1 MRKSKLYILALTT
14 ALIMPLS
21 SCKETIIYVTP
32 DDIPNDDIK
41 TPIELNV
48 GGVDSPSSTT
58 TRAVVTDGT
67 GKTMQNFDKKTKVFI
82 LMQSD
87 KEVDASNN
95 LVTHD
100 GYEYKGDRPN
110 TLYTIARGDV
120 AANSSSLVFD
130 ENNKRYWDDA
140 HARSSQLTMWAI
152 AQKVVDDNKDGNWK
166 SITFRTYGATEDNT
180 KPSIGGSSDATYNT
194 TNRIDW
200 KSTPQV
206 YPAIYS
212 WSVGNLTSGH
222 QNQDEKTIIYQD
234 LLFSNNISYNQEK
247 SWSDRRLKFDF
258 TTRKFPRENDVWEST
273 TTKKTEMKFYHAM
286 SKITIQIKA
295 GDGFKADGND
305 FVLKDNT
312 VDKLIGFNTRGLFN
326 IKDGEF
332 QLIHTNDAVITKIPC
347 TKTANSQGNPYY
359 TLEALAIP
367 NIHEFMSSQK
377 DEHGVSLG
385 KKDDF
390 SRFVE
395 GSTTVMMEITVDDNT
410 YKITSGA
417 LYNALM
423 TRDNEGNITDTP
435 VTNATRKTDND
446 TYVPLEAGKNYVF
459 TFTIGKQ
466 KIDHIT
472 AKLADWENVEAKE
485 QFPSNAYV
493 NVSVK
498 TNEGAQVTG
507 SPTFALYRAP
517 GTLYNG
523 AATVDGYNNY
533 EDYNWEKGYEKSTSL
548 AEKTSSSGV
557 YTTEWYWPNNNTFYH
572 FRTISP
578 SNEAI
583 QGNDATTYVNIAGGT
598 LIQVDETPASAKD
611 YIWGAPFKTTS
622 PTPDGYSFETGF
634 CNNTTKSDGQ
644 LYKAIGATEKEI
656 TLIQHHMTS
665 QVFVYLANDETVAAE
680 NRVNLTGATVELVN
694 IAQSAKLYLGNGLV
708 TGHSNY
714 DNVGMTADAHAAAS
728 PIPAYDYSY
737 GVLPQSL
744 SNNSGN
750 NNGKVGV
757 KITAADG
764 NVYIINDLSAINESG
779 KNKISEWIPG
789 KKYFYKF
796 TLKKTGIENL
806 SATIL
811 DWETVT
817 ADDEP
822 VQIK

>member
-41 TPIELNV
+41 TPIELSV

-58 TRAVVTDGT
+58 TRAEETL
-67 GKTMQNFDKKTKVFI
+67 GKTYNPFDKKAKVFI
-82 LMQSD
+82 LMQSE
-87 KEVDASNN
+87 KEVNGDGNT
-95 LVTHD
+95 VTHN
-100 GYEYKGDRPN
+100 GYEYKGNRAN
-110 TLYTIARGDV
+110 ILYTVARGDV
-120 AANSSSLVFD
+120 AANSSAIVFD
-130 ENNKRYWDDA
+130 DNNKRYWDDA
-140 HARSSQLTMWAI
+140 HARSSQLTLWAI
-152 AQKVVDDNKDGNWK
+152 AQKVANDNVDGKWK
-166 SITFRTYGATEDNT
+166 SITFQETGNPNN
-180 KPSIGGSSDATYNT
+180 PSVGDSNDATYNT
-194 TNRIDW
+194 NNKIDW
-200 KSTPQV
+200 QGTTAV

-222 QNQDEKTIIYQD
+222 QNQDANTLIYQD
-234 LLFSNNISYNQEK
+234 LLFSNNISFNSAK
-247 SWSDRRLKFDF
+247 SWQDTRLKFDF
-258 TTRKFPRENDVWEST
+258 GNHKFPAT
-273 TTKKTEMKFYHAM
+273 TELKFHHAM

-295 GDGFKADGND
+295 GDGFKKDGTD
-305 FVLKDNT
+305 FSLAEST
-312 VDKLIGFNTRGLFN
+312 IDKLSGLNTQGLFN

-332 QLIHTNDAVITKIPC
+332 QFIHQQADITQIPC
-347 TKTANSQGNPYY
+347 TGPNTSNDPYY

-367 NIHEFMSSQK
+367 NIHEFMSSLK
-377 DEHGVSLG
+377 NENGESLG
-385 KKDDF
+385 KKDEF
-390 SRFVE
+390 SRFVQN
-395 GSTTVMMEITVDDNT
+395 STTVMMEFTIDGNT
-410 YKITSGA
+410 YKITSDA

-423 TRDNEGNITDTP
+423 TRDGSGNITTTP
-435 VTNATRKTDND
+435 VDKATRKTDNGN
-446 TYVPLEAGKNYVF
+446 YVPLEAGKNYVF

-472 AKLADWENVEAKE
+472 AKLADWENVEAEE

-523 AATVDGYNNY
+523 AATVEGYNNY
-533 EDYNWEKGYEKSTSL
+533 ADYNWENGYEKSTSL

-572 FRTISP
+572 FRTLTP
-578 SNEAI
+578 TDLTLE
-583 QGNDATTYVNIAGGT
+583 GNAATTYVNIAGGT

-611 YIWGAPFKTTS
+611 YIWGAPFKTIS

-665 QVFVYLANDETVAAE
+665 QVFVDLAYDETVAAE

-714 DNVGMTADAHAAAS
+714 GNVGMTADAHAAAS

-811 DWETVT
+811 NWETVE
-817 ADDEP
+817 ADNET
-822 VQIK
+822 VVIQ